1 MVEITFFCGG
11 KGHVCFSFVW
21 QHFPLFSF
29 WLQQQAQ
36 MASTLEKQLVAS
48 QNFLG
53 GCRNLPTFQTIR
65 QRQWEVLSKALDK
78 VDGLSTEKAAQ
89 IIGILDEDLW
99 GSFSES
105 LKSAVA
111 LKKKSQEQ
119 RERKQVQER
128 KSKKVLSAICPLL
141 SAACCQIQRHEDT

>member
-1 MVEITFFCGG
+1 MCV
-11 KGHVCFSFVW
+11 FSFVW
-21 QHFPLFSF
+21 QHFRLCSF

-53 GCRNLPTFQTIR
+53 GCRNLPAFQTIR

-105 LKSAVA
+105 LGN
-111 LKKKSQEQ
+111 
-119 RERKQVQER
+119 
-128 KSKKVLSAICPLL
+128 LL
-141 SAACCQIQRHEDT
+141 GTCCRPFSRRSRIWFILAGWSFPCYSWKTCGFRCI